1 MRRIVC
7 PELGPPD
14 VLVVE
19 DGPALEAGPGR
30 VIVDVAA
37 AGVNYVDALFVAGQ
51 YQIKPPLPFV
61 PGSEVAGTVAAVGDG
76 VEGVAVGDRVVA
88 MPGLGGYAEQVD
100 LSPRQ
105 LAAVPDG
112 LSLPAAAA
120 FIQSYCTALFALRDR
135 AHLAGG
141 ESVLVLGAGGG
152 VGQAAIDVA
161 KALGARVIGAAS
173 TEDKRAAA
181 RAAGADEVI
190 DTATESIKDR
200 ARELSGA
207 DGVDVVIDTVGGD
220 LAEPALRSLRLF
232 GRFVV
237 IGFASGAIPTL
248 PANQVLLRNRS
259 VVGVDWGAWTMI
271 DQAAQAALLD
281 EALAMVAD
289 GRLHPAEPTAYPFDA
304 VADALGD
311 LLGRRVTGK
320 VVLVPR

>member
-19 DGPALEAGPGR
+19 DGPALEPGPGR
-30 VIVDVAA
+30 VVVDVAA

-61 PGSEVAGTVAAVGDG
+61 PGSEVAGTVSAVGEG

-100 LSPRQ
+100 LAPRQ

-135 AHLAGG
+135 ARLAAG

-220 LAEPALRSLRLF
+220 LAEPALRALRLF

-237 IGFASGAIPTL
+237 IGFASGTIPTL

-271 DQAAQAALLD
+271 DPAGQAGLLD

-289 GRLHPAEPTAYPFDA
+289 GRLHPAEPTSYPFEA
-304 VADALGD
+304 VAEALGD

>member
-19 DGPALEAGPGR
+19 DGPSLEAGPGR
-30 VIVDVAA
+30 VVVDVAA

-61 PGSEVAGTVAAVGDG
+61 PGSEVAGTVSAIGDG

-120 FIQSYCTALFALRDR
+120 FIQSYCTAVFALRDR
-135 AHLAGG
+135 ARLAAG

-173 TEDKRAAA
+173 TEEKRDAA

-220 LAEPALRSLRLF
+220 LAEPALRALRLF

-237 IGFASGAIPTL
+237 IGFASGTIPTL

-259 VVGVDWGAWTMI
+259 VIGVDWGAWTMI
-271 DQAAQAALLD
+271 DPAGQAALLD